1 MQMITCV
8 TRKATSMKKQKSKK
22 SRHESPFSG
31 IVPVFLRMHQFQKFI
46 LRHFNTKQCLHH
58 LKKYIMGFF
67 LSVQTDHDDRQ
78 FIILFPL
85 VALLFVSPYAV
96 FTIAYFSPVC
106 TYLQDCYQL
115 LSQDAAYQKG
125 SFRFTNFYSL
135 KVYHCETLVASA
147 RGSLWICPEE
157 VSCDYFDWCE
167 GKLSAINQYHGEY
180 MAQYKWAEFTNGELN
195 WGRGR

>member
-1 MQMITCV
+1 MITCV

-85 VALLFVSPYAV
+85 AALLFVSPYAV

-106 TYLQDCYQL
+106 KQ
-115 LSQDAAYQKG
+115 
-125 SFRFTNFYSL
+125 YSL
-135 KVYHCETLVASA
+135 YIMSKKSVKIYIVQTKKETLK
-147 RGSLWICPEE
+147 RISLYLFSVC
-157 VSCDYFDWCE
+157 S
-167 GKLSAINQYHGEY
+167 L
-180 MAQYKWAEFTNGELN
+180 
-195 WGRGR
+195 